1 MSGRRSIVRTAI
13 LDDSQTEISAIDVCK
28 VLAKQP
34 ATSIARRHRIHPTT
48 GKHRGTSTNPG
59 DTRTGDR
66 MHNEKSRTVWSHC
79 QQGLPCLP
87 AVAPTPSG
95 AFHAPRVKSASVW
108 NYSINATEASDTD
121 DRLNW
126 RSCLILFVP
135 LFASAHSC
143 VSARRYH
150 FASSFV
156 APTFASPLLP
166 FGMGVVVHLRLLSGL
181 RPMVDLSLYIGI
193 RPCVS
198 FHVLACDAD
207 FLFTEV

>member
-1 MSGRRSIVRTAI
+1 MTFARS
-13 LDDSQTEISAIDVCK
+13 SAQQY
-28 VLAKQP
+28 LQA
-34 ATSIARRHRIHPTT
+34 ATRIKRRHSIHPTT
-48 GKHRGTSTNPG
+48 GNHSATSTSPG
-59 DTRTGDR
+59 DTKTGDR
-66 MHNEKSRTVWSHC
+66 MHDEKSRTVWSHC
-79 QQGLPCLP
+79 QQGLPCLS
-87 AVAPTPSG
+87 AVAPTPPA
-95 AFHAPRVKSASVW
+95 AFHAPRVKVKTVW
-108 NYSINATEASDTD
+108 TYSPNAMEASSTD
-121 DRLNW
+121 DRYHW
-126 RSCLILFVP
+126 RNCLVSSYGYSCPCSLAHILVP
-135 LFASAHSC
+135 
-143 VSARRYH
+143 ARRNR